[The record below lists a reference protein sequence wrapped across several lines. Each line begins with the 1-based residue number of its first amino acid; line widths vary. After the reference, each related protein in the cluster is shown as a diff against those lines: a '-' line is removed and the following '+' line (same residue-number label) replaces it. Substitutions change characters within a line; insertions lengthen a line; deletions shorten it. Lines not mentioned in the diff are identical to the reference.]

1 MKINLNYSKK
11 NSFLKLNQIYVLFL
25 IFLIQSCTS
34 GVEVAAN
41 LGKKYLIPKEERAI
55 TVKPIYKIG
64 NKYNVKGKFYF
75 PKKDLSYNKT
85 GIASWYG
92 PKFHGKL
99 TANGEIYNQYAPVSY
114 THLTLPTTPY
124 V

>member
-1 MKINLNYSKK
+1 MKINLFYNKQLSFSKK
-11 NSFLKLNQIYVLFL
+11 KSLNLNQIYFLFS

-64 NKYNVKGKFYF
+64 N
-75 PKKDLSYNKT
+75 
-85 GIASWYG
+85 
-92 PKFHGKL
+92 
-99 TANGEIYNQYAPVSY
+99 
-114 THLTLPTTPY
+114 
-124 V
+124 